1 MHSHLTAGIL
11 VRVAFSCLLVV
22 CIFTP
27 HARADQPAGIKKVL
41 ALFPS
46 EGWSSPAH
54 RAVYNGMKT
63 VFDHSPRQDVILL
76 GDILDLPFAAAET
89 EQRRL
94 ADFFRAKY
102 VGENIDVVV
111 PVTRTSLEF
120 VLRYRDIMFP
130 GIPIVFCMHSAHELH
145 RLDRASDVTGVAIT
159 VDIAGT
165 IDLARNLQPGLR
177 RLAVVAGT
185 ALVDRSLTSLAR
197 EIFKKDF
204 QGQLEWIDL
213 TGLHMQEL
221 LERVS
226 QLPDSTAILFLN
238 LQQDGSG
245 RPYVPAE
252 AMQLV
257 SKSANAPLYNL
268 IDTALGYG
276 SVGGRLTTIEAYGRE
291 AAVIVLRV
299 LSGEKASSIE
309 PVVMSDS
316 PPMFDWRELKRWK
329 IDESALPRGS
339 IIRFKETS
347 LWEVYRW
354 WVIGTFSFICL
365 QTLLIA
371 QLMNNLNKRKR
382 AEAGLAR
389 QANLKRA
396 QEIAS
401 IGSLRYDIQKDGID
415 WSAGTNEIFGLPS
428 DAELTYEAFLQI
440 VHPEDREQVRM
451 RWRAALEGEAYDL
464 EHRILVGG
472 MVRWVRAKF
481 EVEFDKRGKPLAA
494 TGSVQDITPRK
505 RSEEETSRFRQ
516 QLAHVSRVS
525 TVGELG
531 QNLAH
536 EINQP
541 LAAILAN
548 AESAKQ
554 LLAGEPPD
562 LKEASEA
569 LDDIMADNK
578 RAQEVIRRIRN
589 LVKNTPSAHTRIDL
603 SRVTAEAIKVIQTD
617 AAAKGVAIDLDLESV
632 LPPVLGDPV
641 QLQQVALNLI
651 VNAMEAVSQNQFPP
665 RLVTVKTGRDGE
677 GSVCLWVSDTG
688 AGIELQTAERLFE
701 PFFTTK
707 PQGLGLGLSI
717 SRSIVEAHGGSL
729 SAASNL
735 DKGASFCCR
744 LPAVETGTPQHT
756 IGDPNHVS

>member
-11 VRVAFSCLLVV
+11 VRVAFSCLVAA

-27 HARADQPAGIKKVL
+27 HVRADQPMDIKKVL
-41 ALFPS
+41 ILFS
-46 EGWSSPAH
+46 MEGWSAPAN
-54 RAVYNGMKT
+54 RVIYNGAKT
-63 VFDHSPRQDVILL
+63 VFDQSPRQDIVLF
-76 GDILDLPFAAAET
+76 GDNLDLSFVTGEAEH
-89 EQRRL
+89 RSL
-94 ADFFRAKY
+94 AEFFQKKY
-102 VGENIDVVV
+102 ARENINVVA
-111 PVTRTSLEF
+111 PVGLAAVGF

-130 GIPIVFCMHSAHELH
+130 GRPIVFCGYPVYELH
-145 RLDRASDVTGVAIT
+145 RLDRANDITGVAVG

-165 IDLARNLQPGLR
+165 INLARDLQPGLR

-185 ALVDRSLTSLAR
+185 GPLDLYLTSLVR

-213 TGLHMQEL
+213 TGLHMHKL

-226 QLPDSTAILFLN
+226 SLPDSTAILYLN
-238 LQQDGSG
+238 IQNASG
-245 RPYVPAE
+245 KNVSTAE
-252 AMQLV
+252 AMHLV
-257 SKSANAPLYNL
+257 SKSANAPLYNFW
-268 IDTALGYG
+268 DTALGYG
-276 SVGGRLTTIEAYGRE
+276 SVGGRMTAMDAYGRK
-291 AAVIVLRV
+291 AAAIVLRV

-382 AEAGLAR
+382 AEAGLAKSE
-389 QANLKRA
+389 ANLKRA

-401 IGSLRYDIQKDGID
+401 IGSLCYDIQKDGID

-428 DAELTYEAFLQI
+428 EAELTYEAFLQI

-505 RSEEETSRFRQ
+505 RMEEETSRFRQ

-548 AESAKQ
+548 AEAAKQ

-562 LKEASEA
+562 LREASEA

-589 LVKNTPSAHTRIDL
+589 LVKNTPSARTRIDL
-603 SRVTAEAIKVIQTD
+603 NRLAVEAVQVSQAD
-617 AAAKGVAIDLDLESV
+617 AGSKGVAIHHDLESD
-632 LPPVLGDPV
+632 LPPLLGDPV

-688 AGIELQTAERLFE
+688 AGVERQSAERLFE

-756 IGDPNHVS
+756 VGNPNHVS

>member
-1 MHSHLTAGIL
+1 MNLLGRIQRPAGADGLEHPRVEVEYPLKSKRVKDIDPYPADAWRKGFYRMHSHLTAGIL

-46 EGWSSPAH
+46 EGWSSPSQ
-54 RAVYNGMKT
+54 RAVYNGMKA
-63 VFDHSPRQDVILL
+63 VFDQSPRQDVILL
-76 GDILDLPFAAAET
+76 GDILDVSFATGET

-102 VGENIDVVV
+102 AREDIDVVV
-111 PVTRTSLEF
+111 PVTRPLLEF
-120 VLRYRDIMFP
+120 IFRYRDIMFP
-130 GIPIVFCMHSAHELH
+130 GIPIVFCMHSARELH
-145 RLDRASDVTGVAIT
+145 RLDRASNVTGVAIT

-276 SVGGRLTTIEAYGRE
+276 SLGGRLTTIEAYGRE
-291 AAVIVLRV
+291 AAAIVLRV
-299 LSGEKASSIE
+299 LSGEKAATIE
-309 PVVMSDS
+309 PVVMRDS

-339 IIRFKETS
+339 IIRFRETS

-354 WVIGTFSFICL
+354 WAIGAFSFICL

-382 AEAGLAR
+382 L
-389 QANLKRA
+389 
-396 QEIAS
+396 
-401 IGSLRYDIQKDGID
+401 
-415 WSAGTNEIFGLPS
+415 
-428 DAELTYEAFLQI
+428 
-440 VHPEDREQVRM
+440 
-451 RWRAALEGEAYDL
+451 
-464 EHRILVGG
+464 
-472 MVRWVRAKF
+472 
-481 EVEFDKRGKPLAA
+481 
-494 TGSVQDITPRK
+494 
-505 RSEEETSRFRQ
+505 EEETSRFRQ

-541 LAAILAN
+541 LAAILTN
-548 AESAKQ
+548 AEAAKQ

-589 LVKNTPSAHTRIDL
+589 LVKNTPPAYTRIDL
-603 SRVTAEAIKVIQTD
+603 SRLTAEAIRVIQTD

-677 GSVCLWVSDTG
+677 GSVCLWVLDTG
-688 AGIELQTAERLFE
+688 AGIDLQTAERLFE

-717 SRSIVEAHGGSL
+717 SRSIVEVHGGSL

-744 LPAVETGTPQHT
+744 LPVVETGTPQHT
-756 IGDPNHVS
+756 VGDPNHVS

>member
-1 MHSHLTAGIL
+1 MSFFWATLWIWLSPPQKPRSDAWPIFS
-11 VRVAFSCLLVV
+11 VASM
-22 CIFTP
+22 
-27 HARADQPAGIKKVL
+27 
-41 ALFPS
+41 S
-46 EGWSSPAH
+46 
-54 RAVYNGMKT
+54 
-63 VFDHSPRQDVILL
+63 
-76 GDILDLPFAAAET
+76 
-89 EQRRL
+89 
-94 ADFFRAKY
+94 
-102 VGENIDVVV
+102 GENINVVV
-111 PVTRTSLEF
+111 PVTRPSLEF

-130 GIPIVFCMHSAHELH
+130 GIPIVFCAHSAHELH
-145 RLDRASDVTGVAIT
+145 RLDRGSDVTGVAVT

-185 ALVDRSLTSLAR
+185 ASMDLYLTSLAR

-226 QLPDSTAILFLN
+226 QLPESTAILFLN

-245 RPYVPAE
+245 RVYVPAE
-252 AMQLV
+252 AMQMV

-309 PVVMSDS
+309 PVIMRDS

-339 IIRFKETS
+339 AIRFRETS

-354 WVIGTFSFICL
+354 WVVGTFSFICL

-382 AEAGLAR
+382 AEA
-389 QANLKRA
+389 NLKRA

-401 IGSLRYDIQKDGID
+401 IGSLRYDIQKDRVD
-415 WSAGTNEIFGLPS
+415 WSAGTNEIFGLPRDS
-428 DAELTYEAFLQI
+428 ELTYEAFLQI
-440 VHPEDREQVRM
+440 VHPEDREQVLM
-451 RWRAALEGEAYDL
+451 RWRAALQGEAYDL

-481 EVEFDKRGKPLAA
+481 EVEFDKRGKPLSA

-541 LAAILAN
+541 LAAILVN

-562 LKEASEA
+562 LKETSEA
-569 LDDIMADNK
+569 LDDIVSANK
-578 RAQEVIRRIRN
+578 QAQAVIRRIRN
-589 LVKNTPSAHTRIDL
+589 LVKDKPPEHKLVDL
-603 SRVTAEAIKVIQTD
+603 NRAAEGAVQVVQVD
-617 AAAKGVAIDLDLESV
+617 AASKGVAIHLNLEPG
-632 LPPVLGDPV
+632 LPQVHGDEV
-641 QLQQVALNLI
+641 QLQQVVLNLVI
-651 VNAMEAVSQNQFPP
+651 NAMEALCQNQFPQQI
-665 RLVTVKTGRDGE
+665 VTVKTGRNGE
-677 GSVCLWVSDTG
+677 GWVSLWVSDTG
-688 AGIELQTAERLFE
+688 AGIDQNTAERIFE
-701 PFFTTK
+701 PFFTNK

-717 SRSIVEAHGGSL
+717 SRSIIEAHGGYL
-729 SAASNL
+729 SVASSPE
-735 DKGASFCCR
+735 KGATFCCR
-744 LPAVETGTPQHT
+744 LPAVSTETAEQATGGP
-756 IGDPNHVS
+756 DHVS

>member
-1 MHSHLTAGIL
+1 MHSHITAGIL
-11 VRVAFSCLLVV
+11 VRVVLSCLLVV

-27 HARADQPAGIKKVL
+27 QARADQPAGIKKVL

-54 RAVYNGMKT
+54 RTIYNGMKT
-63 VFDHSPRQDVILL
+63 IFDHSSRQDVILL
-76 GDILDLPFAAAET
+76 GDTLDLPLAATET
-89 EQRRL
+89 EKRRL
-94 ADFFRAKY
+94 ADFIRGKY

-120 VLRYRDIMFP
+120 VLRYRDTMFP
-130 GIPIVFCMHSAHELH
+130 GVPIVFCAHSAHELH
-145 RLDRASDVTGVAIT
+145 RLDRGSDVTGVAVT

-165 IDLARNLQPGLR
+165 IDLALNLQPGLR

-185 ALVDRSLTSLAR
+185 SSMDLYLTSLAR

-204 QGQLEWIDL
+204 QEQLEWIDL
-213 TGLHMQEL
+213 TGLPLQEL

-226 QLPDSTAILFLN
+226 QLPKSTAILFLN
-238 LQQDGSG
+238 IQQDGSG
-245 RPYVPAE
+245 RVYVPAE
-252 AMQLV
+252 AMQMV
-257 SKSANAPLYNL
+257 SKSANSPLYNL

-309 PVVMSDS
+309 PVIMRDS

-339 IIRFKETS
+339 TIRFRETS
-347 LWEVYRW
+347 LWVVYRW
-354 WVIGTFSFICL
+354 WIIGTFSFICL

-371 QLMNNLNKRKR
+371 QLMNNLNKRRR
-382 AEAGLAR
+382 AE
-389 QANLKRA
+389 ANLKRA

-401 IGSLRYDIQKDGID
+401 IGSLRYDIQKDRVD
-415 WSAGTNEIFGLPS
+415 WSAGTNEIFGLPRDS
-428 DAELTYEAFLQI
+428 ELTYEAFLQI
-440 VHPEDREQVRM
+440 VHPEDREQVRV
-451 RWRAALEGEAYDL
+451 RWRASLEGEAYDL
-464 EHRILVGG
+464 EHRILIGG

-494 TGSVQDITPRK
+494 TGSMQDITPRK
-505 RSEEETSRFRQ
+505 ISEEETSRFRQ

-562 LKEASEA
+562 LEETSAA
-569 LDDIMADNK
+569 LDDIVLANK
-578 RAQEVIRRIRN
+578 QAQEVIRRIRN
-589 LVKNTPSAHTRIDL
+589 LVKDKPPEHKLIDL
-603 SRVTAEAIKVIQTD
+603 NRAAEGAVQVVQAD
-617 AAAKGVAIDLDLESV
+617 AASKGIAIHLDLEPG
-632 LPPVLGDPV
+632 LPRVHGDEV
-641 QLQQVALNLI
+641 QLQQVVLNLVI
-651 VNAMEAVSQNQFPP
+651 NAMEALCQNQFP
-665 RLVTVKTGRDGE
+665 RQIVTVKTGRDGE
-677 GSVCLWVSDTG
+677 GRVGLWVSDTG
-688 AGIELQTAERLFE
+688 AGIDQKTAERIFE
-701 PFFTTK
+701 PFFTNK

-717 SRSIVEAHGGSL
+717 SRSIIEAHGGSL
-729 SAASNL
+729 SIASSPET
-735 DKGASFCCR
+735 GATFCCR
-744 LPAVETGTPQHT
+744 LPAVSTETAEQATGGP
-756 IGDPNHVS
+756 DHVA

>member
-1 MHSHLTAGIL
+1 MRSPLTAGIL
-11 VRVAFSCLLVV
+11 ARVAFSCLLVV
-22 CIFTP
+22 CIFTS
-27 HARADQPAGIKKVL
+27 HAHADQPAVIKKVL
-41 ALFPS
+41 VLFPS
-46 EGWSSPAH
+46 EGWSAPSH
-54 RAVYNGMKT
+54 RAVYNGMKA
-63 VFDHSPRQDVILL
+63 VFDKSPRQDVIMM
-76 GDILDLPFAAAET
+76 GDILDVSFATEET

-94 ADFFRAKY
+94 ADFFRSKY
-102 VGENIDVVV
+102 ERENIDVVV
-111 PVTRTSLEF
+111 PVTRTPLEF

-130 GIPIVFCMHSAHELH
+130 GIPIVFCLHSARELH
-145 RLDRASDVTGVAIT
+145 RLDRGSDVTGVAVN

-185 ALVDRSLTSLAR
+185 GPLDLSVTSLAR

-213 TGLHMQEL
+213 TGLHMHEL

-226 QLPDSTAILFLN
+226 RLPESTAILYLN

-291 AAVIVLRV
+291 TAVIALRV

-309 PVVMSDS
+309 PVVMRDN

-329 IDESALPRGS
+329 MDESALPRGS
-339 IIRFKETS
+339 IIRFRETS

-371 QLMNNLNKRKR
+371 LLINNLDKRKR
-382 AEAGLAR
+382 AE
-389 QANLKRA
+389 ANLKRA

-401 IGSLRYDIQKDGID
+401 IGSLRYDIQKDVVT
-415 WSAGTNEIFGLPS
+415 WSAGANEIFGLPPDS
-428 DAELTYEAFLQI
+428 ELTYKAFLQI
-440 VHPEDREQVRM
+440 VHPEDREQVKM

-472 MVRWVRAKF
+472 VVRWVRAKF
-481 EVEFDKRGKPLAA
+481 EVEFDKRRKPLAA

-505 RSEEETSRFRQ
+505 KSEEETSRFRQ

-541 LAAILAN
+541 LAAILVN
-548 AESAKQ
+548 AEAASQ

-569 LDDIMADNK
+569 LDDIVADNK

-589 LVKNTPSAHTRIDL
+589 LVKDTPPVHTRVDL
-603 SRVTAEAIKVIQTD
+603 NRVAAEAVQVVQAD
-617 AAAKGVAIDLDLESV
+617 AASKGVAIHLDLESD
-632 LPPVLGDPV
+632 LPPVHGDEV
-641 QLQQVALNLI
+641 QLQQVVLNLVI
-651 VNAMEAVSQNQFPP
+651 NAMEAVSQNQFPQ

-677 GSVCLWVSDTG
+677 GSVSLWVSDTG
-688 AGIELQTAERLFE
+688 AGVDRQYAERLFE

-729 SAASNL
+729 SVASNL
-735 DKGASFCCR
+735 EKGASFLLPFAGR
-744 LPAVETGTPQHT
+744 LG
-756 IGDPNHVS
+756 

>member
-1 MHSHLTAGIL
+1 MNSRPTAGML
-11 VRVAFSCLLVV
+11 VRVAFSWLLVV
-22 CIFTP
+22 CIYSSQA
-27 HARADQPAGIKKVL
+27 HADQPAGIKKVL

-46 EGWSSPAH
+46 EGWSSPSQ
-54 RAVYNGMKT
+54 RAVYNGMKA
-63 VFDHSPRQDVILL
+63 VFDQSPRQDVILM
-76 GDILDLPFAAAET
+76 GDILDVSFATGET

-102 VGENIDVVV
+102 AGENIDVVV

-130 GIPIVFCMHSAHELH
+130 GIPIVFCLHSARELH
-145 RLDRASDVTGVAIT
+145 RLDRASDVTGVAVS

-213 TGLHMQEL
+213 TGLHLHEL

-226 QLPDSTAILFLN
+226 QLPDSTAILYLN
-238 LQQDGSG
+238 LQQDASG

-309 PVVMSDS
+309 PVIMRDS

-339 IIRFKETS
+339 AIRFRETS

-382 AEAGLAR
+382 AEA
-389 QANLKRA
+389 NLKRA

-401 IGSLRYDIQKDGID
+401 IGSLRYDIQKDRVD
-415 WSAGTNEIFGLPS
+415 WSAGTNEIFGLPRDS
-428 DAELTYEAFLQI
+428 ELTYEAFFQI
-440 VHPEDREQVRM
+440 VHPEDREQVLM
-451 RWRAALEGEAYDL
+451 RWRAALAGEAYDL
-464 EHRILVGG
+464 EHRILLGG

-541 LAAILAN
+541 LGSILVN
-548 AESAKQ
+548 AETAKQ

-562 LKEASEA
+562 LRETSEA
-569 LDDIMADNK
+569 LDDIVSANK
-578 RAQEVIRRIRN
+578 QAQEVIRRIRN
-589 LVKNTPSAHTRIDL
+589 LVKDKPQEHKQVDL
-603 SRVTAEAIKVIQTD
+603 NRAAEGAVQVVQAD
-617 AAAKGVAIDLDLESV
+617 AASKGVAIHLNLEPG
-632 LPPVLGDPV
+632 LPQVHGDEV
-641 QLQQVALNLI
+641 QLQQVVLNLVI
-651 VNAMEAVSQNQFPP
+651 NAMVALCQNQFPQ
-665 RLVTVKTGRDGE
+665 RLVTVKTARDGE
-677 GSVCLWVSDTG
+677 GGVSLWVSDTG
-688 AGIELQTAERLFE
+688 AGIDQNTAERIFE
-701 PFFTTK
+701 PFFTNK

-717 SRSIVEAHGGSL
+717 SRSIIEAHGGSL
-729 SAASNL
+729 SIAPSPE
-735 DKGASFCCR
+735 KGATFCCC
-744 LPAVETGTPQHT
+744 LPAVSAETPEQV
-756 IGDPNHVS
+756 IGGQDHVS

>member
-11 VRVAFSCLLVV
+11 VRVAFSCLLAV

-41 ALFPS
+41 VLFPS
-46 EGWSSPAH
+46 EGWSAPSH
-54 RAVYNGMKT
+54 RAVYNGMKAIL
-63 VFDHSPRQDVILL
+63 DQSLRQDVILL
-76 GDILDLPFAAAET
+76 GDILDVSFATGET

-102 VGENIDVVV
+102 AGENIDVVV
-111 PVTRTSLEF
+111 PVTRPLLEF
-120 VLRYRDIMFP
+120 ILRYRDIMFP

-159 VDIAGT
+159 VDIGGT

-177 RLAVVAGT
+177 RIAVVAGT

-213 TGLHMQEL
+213 TGLHLHEL

-276 SVGGRLTTIEAYGRE
+276 SMGGRLTTIEAYGRE

-339 IIRFKETS
+339 IIRFRETS

-354 WVIGTFSFICL
+354 WAIGAFSFICL

-382 AEAGLAR
+382 L
-389 QANLKRA
+389 
-396 QEIAS
+396 
-401 IGSLRYDIQKDGID
+401 
-415 WSAGTNEIFGLPS
+415 
-428 DAELTYEAFLQI
+428 
-440 VHPEDREQVRM
+440 
-451 RWRAALEGEAYDL
+451 
-464 EHRILVGG
+464 
-472 MVRWVRAKF
+472 
-481 EVEFDKRGKPLAA
+481 
-494 TGSVQDITPRK
+494 
-505 RSEEETSRFRQ
+505 EEETSRFRQ

-541 LAAILAN
+541 LAAILTN
-548 AESAKQ
+548 AEAAKQ

-589 LVKNTPSAHTRIDL
+589 LVKNTPPAHTRIDL
-603 SRVTAEAIKVIQTD
+603 SRLTAEAIRVIQTD

-688 AGIELQTAERLFE
+688 AGVERQSAERLFE

-729 SAASNL
+729 SAASNI

>member
-1 MHSHLTAGIL
+1 MNSRPTAGML
-11 VRVAFSCLLVV
+11 VRVAFSWLLVV
-22 CIFTP
+22 CIYSSQA
-27 HARADQPAGIKKVL
+27 HADQPAGIKKVL

-46 EGWSSPAH
+46 EGWSSPSQ
-54 RAVYNGMKT
+54 RAVYNGMKA
-63 VFDHSPRQDVILL
+63 VFDQSPRQDVILM
-76 GDILDLPFAAAET
+76 GDILDVSFATGET

-102 VGENIDVVV
+102 AGENIDVVV

-130 GIPIVFCMHSAHELH
+130 GIPIVFCLHSARELH
-145 RLDRASDVTGVAIT
+145 RLDRASDVTGVAVS

-213 TGLHMQEL
+213 TGLHLHEL

-226 QLPDSTAILFLN
+226 QLPDSTAILYLN
-238 LQQDGSG
+238 LQQDASG

-299 LSGEKASSIE
+299 LSGEKAATIE
-309 PVVMSDS
+309 PVVMRDS

-339 IIRFKETS
+339 AIRFRETS

-382 AEAGLAR
+382 AEA
-389 QANLKRA
+389 NLKRA

-401 IGSLRYDIQKDGID
+401 IGSLRYDIQKDRVD
-415 WSAGTNEIFGLPS
+415 WSAGTNEIFGLPRDS
-428 DAELTYEAFLQI
+428 ELTYEAFFQI
-440 VHPEDREQVRM
+440 VHPEDREQVLM
-451 RWRAALEGEAYDL
+451 RWRAALAGEAYDL
-464 EHRILVGG
+464 EHRILLGG

-541 LAAILAN
+541 LGSILVN
-548 AESAKQ
+548 AETAKQ

-562 LKEASEA
+562 LRETSEA
-569 LDDIMADNK
+569 LDDIVSANK
-578 RAQEVIRRIRN
+578 QAQEVIRRIRN
-589 LVKNTPSAHTRIDL
+589 LVKDKPQEHKQVDL
-603 SRVTAEAIKVIQTD
+603 NRAAEGAVQVVQAD
-617 AAAKGVAIDLDLESV
+617 AASKGVAIHLNLEPG
-632 LPPVLGDPV
+632 LPQVHGDEV
-641 QLQQVALNLI
+641 QLQQVVLNLVI
-651 VNAMEAVSQNQFPP
+651 NAMEALCQNQFPQ
-665 RLVTVKTGRDGE
+665 RLVTVKTARDGE
-677 GSVCLWVSDTG
+677 GGVSLWVSDTG
-688 AGIELQTAERLFE
+688 AGIDQNTAERIFE
-701 PFFTTK
+701 PFFTNK

-717 SRSIVEAHGGSL
+717 SRSIIEAHGGSL
-729 SAASNL
+729 SIAPSPE
-735 DKGASFCCR
+735 KGATFCCC
-744 LPAVETGTPQHT
+744 LPAVSAETPEQV
-756 IGDPNHVS
+756 IGGQDHVS